1 MARVPAW
8 FLGLALVVV
17 AGFASGQTDTGQP
30 SGASLSSPGP
40 PPPLPPAELE
50 RAQQLAAPQPST
62 PPATPLAPLGAG
74 ALATSAD
81 GAVPST
87 SVDTETRS
95 AAVVSADANSS
106 ANSARG
112 STGSAETAPPPPP
125 LPPPPPRSIVAV
137 VQVLDKITAETLKFE
152 APIGKPIRFKTLIF
166 TAKVCETR
174 GTDDPQPRPSAYLLI
189 DSQPARFVGRTP
201 PAAKRVFSGWMFAN
215 APALHPLEHPIY
227 DAWLVACGLRSASPA

>member
-8 FLGLALVVV
+8 FLGFSLVVV
-17 AGFASGQTDTGQP
+17 AGFAAGQP
-30 SGASLSSPGP
+30 DLRQPPNASLSSPGP

-50 RAQQLAAPQPST
+50 RAQQLAAPQLPE
-62 PPATPLAPLGAG
+62 PPGPPPAPLGAG

-95 AAVVSADANSS
+95 AAVVSADTDSS

-112 STGSAETAPPPPP
+112 STGSAETAPP
-125 LPPPPPRSIVAV
+125 PPPPPRSIVAV

-152 APIGKPIRFKTLIF
+152 APIGKPIRFKTLLF

-174 GTDDPQPRPSAYLLI
+174 GADDPQPRPSAFLLI
-189 DSQPARFVGRTP
+189 DSQPARFVGRAP

-227 DAWLVACGLRSASPA
+227 DAWLVACGLRSPSPA